1 MIPYSVAAFRVWT
14 ALRRSRQTNCRLVDT
29 VWLFFWNKHCP
40 LTRSLFDTLEC
51 CKMQQLRRK
60 KVFVSCVE
68 RCCYHRYHGS
78 IGWSC
83 KKHCFVRTTLFN
95 SFVIPALRKKCGC
108 VRLKKML
115 NATAG
120 FSNVNWPRCG
130 QPFAWYGSRALSF
143 LSIFCLLSFSPVK
156 RPRCPLRES
165 LCFRCSLLVVSRL
178 CVYYFHWGISAVC
191 PIR

>member
-120 FSNVNWPRCG
+120 FSNVNLVLPYVRG
-130 QPFAWYGSRALSF
+130 
-143 LSIFCLLSFSPVK
+143 
-156 RPRCPLRES
+156 
-165 LCFRCSLLVVSRL
+165 LCINA
-178 CVYYFHWGISAVC
+178 VYTFQLKNWSM
-191 PIR
+191 RSS